1 MLRSLAFLF
10 LLAMLAVPALH
21 AEDGPSDAPPAKD
34 AGKAPVKKAAPKR
47 VRRVGPV
54 SAELRKA
61 WKLDRFYQ
69 KHVDLHGFPIL
80 GSLGVRDHALL
91 EAAYIIESMLAGR
104 KDVLR
109 ALVRAKV
116 RCCVMAHNEMTT
128 AVPEHKTL
136 EPGRW
141 WDRRARGLGP
151 SKERPCISCAEENL
165 LGFPGDPYF
174 SESILV
180 HEFAHAIDL
189 MGLRTIDGEF
199 ARKLK
204 AAYAAAMKDGLWRG
218 LHAAENAEEY
228 WAEGVQSWFGT
239 NRPPDALHNHV
250 DTRAELKAYD
260 PRLATLIETT
270 LRNDGW
276 HYVHP
281 KKRKDKAHLAD
292 YSPVGA
298 PRFTWPAGLDAW
310 YRQYEADK
318 KTGGNR
324 IELKALPAAGGPRR
338 SPASREET
346 RVLFVNE
353 TAGTVELYWVDHKG
367 GRRSYGTVNAGDSA
381 ERSSLVGHVWVVTDA
396 QGADLVRFVAGRKP
410 GRARIRGALRSK

>member
-1 MLRSLAFLF
+1 MLRSLAVPL
-10 LLAMLAVPALH
+10 LLAVLAVPALH
-21 AEDGPSDAPPAKD
+21 AEDGPPDKKVPA
-34 AGKAPVKKAAPKR
+34 KKAAPKR

-91 EAAYIIESMLAGR
+91 EAAYIIDNMLAGR
-104 KDVLR
+104 RDVLR
-109 ALVRAKV
+109 ALARAKV
-116 RCCVMAHNEMTT
+116 RCCVMAHDEMTT

-165 LGFPGDPYF
+165 LGFPGDPYS
-174 SESILV
+174 SENILV

-199 ARKLK
+199 AGKLK
-204 AAYAAAMKDGLWRG
+204 AAYAAAMKEGLWRG
-218 LHAAENAEEY
+218 LYAAENAEEY
-228 WAEGVQSWFGT
+228 WAEGVQSWFDT

-260 PRLATLIETT
+260 PRLATLIGKTLGDTT
-270 LRNDGW
+270 LGGTAWR
-276 HYVHP
+276 YVP
-281 KKRKDKAHLAD
+281 PRKRKDKAHLAD

-318 KTGGNR
+318 KSGGNR
-324 IELKALPAAGGPRR
+324 IELKALSAAGGPRR
-338 SPASREET
+338 SPTSLDET

-353 TAGTVELYWVDHKG
+353 TAGTVELFWIDHQG
-367 GRRSYGTVNAGDSA
+367 GRRSYGTVNAGDRA
-381 ERSSLVGHVWVVTDA
+381 ERSSLVGHVWVVADS
-396 QGADLVRFVAGRKP
+396 QGRDLVRFVAGRKP